1 MVGTRARKSSVGF
14 LYSFKETIQWVN
26 KEYGKGWNFKIPTP
40 KMHKCLVKVFN
51 EKDWKALDLDKNE
64 YALCYDLIPKKH
76 RGWFTGISKCA
87 SMVYLR
93 ASDIHV
99 SYMVHEFIHAVD
111 FFIDGISKEGVKL
124 SRRAKLELRAN
135 AVSDMVVRM
144 NKIFKER
151 GVVVK

>member
-1 MVGTRARKSSVGF
+1 MGTRARKSSVEF
-14 LYSFKETIQWVN
+14 HYCFKETIQWVN
-26 KEYGKGWNFKIPTP
+26 KEYGKEWGFKIPTP
-40 KMHKCLVKVFN
+40 KMHKCSVKVLN
-51 EKDWKALDLDKNE
+51 DKDWKKLELDKNK
-64 YALCYDLIPKKH
+64 YAICYDLIPKINRVGHKN
-76 RGWFTGISKCA
+76 ISKCA

-93 ASDIHV
+93 ASDTHI

-111 FFIDGISKEGVKL
+111 FFIDGIAKDGIRL